1 MTPSEPMSNAILHG
15 IEVEFRAD
23 LTVVKSPQTMEV
35 VQ

>member
-1 MTPSEPMSNAILHG
+1 MTPSEPISNAILLG
-15 IEVEFRAD
+15 IEVQIRAD

>member
-1 MTPSEPMSNAILHG
+1 MTRSEPISNAILLCF
-15 IEVEFRAD
+15 EVQIRAD